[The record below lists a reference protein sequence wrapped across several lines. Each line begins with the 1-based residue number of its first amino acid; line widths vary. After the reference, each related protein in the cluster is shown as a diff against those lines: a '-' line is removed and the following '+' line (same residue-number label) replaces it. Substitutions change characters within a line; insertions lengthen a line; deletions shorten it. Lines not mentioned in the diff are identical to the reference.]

1 LGRHKMAQYLLF
13 PVGDCRAQV
22 GVAVTPSGTSKG
34 QGASLHEGLQ
44 KSPSISI
51 ILDGLFHHRLWQGSL
66 FRSVEKRNKKDD
78 NGEGEVNW
86 PKSTKRIVSAFVW
99 GRWFVTATTKQNIY
113 GRRTSNLAG
122 IENFRIVWR
131 TSCDRRTSP
140 STAFA
145 S

>member
-1 LGRHKMAQYLLF
+1 LLF

-51 ILDGLFHHRLWQGSL
+51 IWTAFLSSLLQGSL
-66 FRSVEKRNKKDD
+66 FVVWRRGIKRTTTA
-78 NGEGEVNW
+78 EGESKLAKVNEA
-86 PKSTKRIVSAFVW
+86 IVSASS
-99 GRWFVTATTKQNIY
+99 GEGGLLRLQQNKTFMEDEHPIL
-113 GRRTSNLAG
+113 LASKT
-122 IENFRIVWR
+122 FRIVWR